1 MYLQQY
7 TQKFVRCVEDEVKAH
22 NGVVD
27 IMKWV
32 NFLTTDL
39 IGDLSFGENF
49 GGLDNGNLHPWLQNI
64 FTTLKTFTFMREIIR
79 LPPFI
84 VNAAMA
90 CIPKSMVEHRK
101 KALSF
106 GAEAAARRMAL
117 ETDRPDFMSYILM
130 HKLDEAKG

>member
-1 MYLQQY
+1 
-7 TQKFVRCVEDEVKAH
+7 
-22 NGVVD
+22 
-27 IMKWV
+27 MKWV

-106 GAEAAARRMAL
+106 GAEAVARRMAL
-117 ETDRPDFMSYILM
+117 ETDRPDFMSYILGN
-130 HKLDEAKG
+130 KGDEAKG